1 MRDQLWHDPA
11 GESVEQHR
19 ESDDHQGRPQR
30 SARRLEEYDHSNA
43 CREKV
48 EEYRGAGS
56 HRELIEEDE
65 EIGNVRLGDLESE
78 KKINEI
84 FGGLALGLGQAGS
97 CVELNGISMVCYLK
111 LYDSSGNKLLGEKD
125 EARDYP

>member
-1 MRDQLWHDPA
+1 MKLHNAFIPTPA
-11 GESVEQHR
+11 
-19 ESDDHQGRPQR
+19 QGHIIVTTRIP
-30 SARRLEEYDHSNA
+30 SSGKIKKLFVNEMEEDGVLFLLRRT
-43 CREKV
+43 
-48 EEYRGAGS
+48 GI
-56 HRELIEEDE
+56 IEEDE
-65 EIGNVRLGDLESE
+65 EIGNVRPGDLESE